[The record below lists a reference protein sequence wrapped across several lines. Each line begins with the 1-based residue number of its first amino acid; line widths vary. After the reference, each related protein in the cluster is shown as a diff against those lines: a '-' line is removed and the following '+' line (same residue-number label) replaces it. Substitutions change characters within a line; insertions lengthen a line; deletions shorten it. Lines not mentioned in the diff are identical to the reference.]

1 MKETPSL
8 KEQIYNQLFDDI
20 IRGYY
25 TSKDIINEKTLIERF
40 NVSKTPIREA
50 LVSLCSQNIL
60 ESLPRYGYRIVHIN
74 KREID
79 DVLKF
84 RCALETEMLRQNY
97 TMITQECITKLAR
110 VNSQKHIYNNKY
122 DSTTRWEDNTDF
134 HLTLMSFYNNSY
146 ANDVMAQ
153 SMRLLHRAYAQ
164 YFWDTSRDSSPS
176 ISTWRHEL
184 VIESLKSKDLDG
196 ACKALAEDILGFDN
210 LSLYIV

>member
-1 MKETPSL
+1 MQESYPPVHT
-8 KEQIYNQLFDDI
+8 EQPAILHNLHDMQHSG
-20 IRGYY
+20 IR
-25 TSKDIINEKTLIERF
+25 
-40 NVSKTPIREA
+40 
-50 LVSLCSQNIL
+50 
-60 ESLPRYGYRIVHIN
+60 
-74 KREID
+74 KRSVRKGIH
-79 DVLKF
+79 VLKF